1 MLGKRIIS
9 RPGDLYRSDLDP
21 MIPVAASQGVT
32 VSCPRDG
39 LFSFYNSPYP
49 AHRLSTGIDVYPD
62 AGFGGMAP
70 SPVSGEVTLIRRV
83 RSPRGRGYEASEYD
97 VVTLLRSRESPGKV
111 VKLLHVDPTLS
122 VGDEV
127 RTGEELGRLLRS
139 GYYGFATSPH
149 VHVEV
154 REPSDPLRA
163 RGGHVMERLMD
174 VGRVEPLGELRGVVT
189 LCSPEFSILRLDTPA
204 SGLPAEVGGVSG
216 VLDGGIPYYG
226 WMGVHYDSGRP
237 EGGAVELMGHPI
249 ATTGAI
255 HDRVCLADCN
265 DFSVKVE
272 GKPILGLSLRLS
284 PRRGAEVKLVP
295 RRIGGLALD
304 EGTEAT
310 VSIENAN

>member
-1 MLGKRIIS
+1 MA
-9 RPGDLYRSDLDP
+9 
-21 MIPVAASQGVT
+21 PVASSEGVT
-32 VSCPRDG
+32 ISCPVDG
-39 LFSFYNSPYP
+39 MFSFYNSPYP
-49 AHRLSTGIDVYPD
+49 AHRQSSGVDVYPE

-97 VVTLLRSRESPGKV
+97 VVMLLRSRESPGKV
-111 VKLLHVDPTLS
+111 VKLLHIDPTIS

-127 RTGEELGRLLRS
+127 RAGEELGRLLRS

-163 RGGHVMERLMD
+163 RGGHRMERLID
-174 VGRVEPLGELRGVVT
+174 VGRVEPLEELRGVVT
-189 LCSPEFSILRLDTPA
+189 LCSPEFSIVRIDTPTY
-204 SGLPAEVGGVSG
+204 GLPADVDGVSG

-237 EGGAVELMGHPI
+237 EGGAVELVGHPI
-249 ATTGAI
+249 ATTKAI
-255 HDRVCLADCN
+255 HDRVCLADCT

-284 PRRGAEVKLVP
+284 PRKGVEVKLVP
-295 RRIGGLALD
+295 RKVGSLVLD
-304 EGTEAT
+304 EGSEVT
-310 VSIENAN
+310 VVIENA

>member
-1 MLGKRIIS
+1 
-9 RPGDLYRSDLDP
+9 LDP
-21 MIPVAASQGVT
+21 MIPVASSQGVT

-49 AHRLSTGIDVYPD
+49 AHRQSTGIDVYPD

-127 RTGEELGRLLRS
+127 RAGEELGRLLRS
-139 GYYGFATSPH
+139 GYYGFGTSPH

-163 RGGHVMERLMD
+163 RGGHSMERLMD
-174 VGRVEPLGELRGVVT
+174 LGRVEPLEELRGVVA
-189 LCSPEFSILRLDTPA
+189 LCSPEFSIVRLDTPA
-204 SGLPAEVGGVSG
+204 RGLPAEVGGVPCL
-216 VLDGGIPYYG
+216 LDGGIPYYG
-226 WMGVHYDSGRP
+226 WMGVHYESERPRRATVELAGRP
-237 EGGAVELMGHPI
+237 V
-249 ATTGAI
+249 ATVREVL
-255 HDRVCLADCN
+255 DRVCLADCTR
-265 DFSVKVE
+265 FSVNVE
-272 GKPILGLSLRLS
+272 GSPIRGLSLRLS

-295 RRIGGLALD
+295 RKIGDLVLEE
-304 EGTEAT
+304 EGEAT
-310 VSIENAN
+310 VDIENL

>member
-1 MLGKRIIS
+1 MA
-9 RPGDLYRSDLDP
+9 
-21 MIPVAASQGVT
+21 PVASSEGVT
-32 VSCPRDG
+32 ISCPVDG
-39 LFSFYNSPYP
+39 MFSFYNSPYP
-49 AHRLSTGIDVYPD
+49 AHRQSTGVDVYPD
-62 AGFGGMAP
+62 TGFGGIAP

-83 RSPRGRGYEASEYD
+83 RGPRGRGYEASEYD
-97 VVTLLRSRESPGKV
+97 VVTLLRSLESPGKV

-127 RTGEELGRLLRS
+127 RAGEELGRLLRS

-163 RGGHVMERLMD
+163 RGGHRMERLID
-174 VGRVEPLGELRGVVT
+174 VGRVEPLEELRGVVT
-189 LCSPEFSILRLDTPA
+189 LCSPEFSIVRLDTITY
-204 SGLPAEVGGVSG
+204 GLPADVGGVSG

-226 WMGVHYDSGRP
+226 WMGVHYDSGKP

-249 ATTGAI
+249 ATTRAI
-255 HDRVCLADCN
+255 HDRVCLADCT
-265 DFSVKVE
+265 DFSVNVE

-295 RRIGGLALD
+295 RKVGDLVLE
-304 EGTEAT
+304 EGSE
-310 VSIENAN
+310 VMVVI

>member
-1 MLGKRIIS
+1 MA
-9 RPGDLYRSDLDP
+9 
-21 MIPVAASQGVT
+21 PVASSEGVT
-32 VSCPRDG
+32 ISCPVDG
-39 LFSFYNSPYP
+39 MFSFYNSPYP
-49 AHRLSTGIDVYPD
+49 AHRQSTGIDVYPD
-62 AGFGGMAP
+62 TGFGGMAP

-83 RSPRGRGYEASEYD
+83 RGPRGRGYEASEYD

-127 RTGEELGRLLRS
+127 RAGEELGSLLSS

-163 RGGHVMERLMD
+163 QGGHRMERLID
-174 VGRVEPLGELRGVVT
+174 VGRVEPLEELRGVVT
-189 LCSPEFSILRLDTPA
+189 LCSPEFSIVRIDTPTH
-204 SGLPAEVGGVSG
+204 GLPANVDGVSG

-237 EGGAVELMGHPI
+237 EGGAVELTGHPI

-272 GKPILGLSLRLS
+272 GKPTLGLSLRLT
-284 PRRGAEVKLVP
+284 PRKGAEVKLVP
-295 RRIGGLALD
+295 RSLGGLALD
-304 EGTEAT
+304 EGSEVT
-310 VSIENAN
+310 VNIESV

>member
-1 MLGKRIIS
+1 
-9 RPGDLYRSDLDP
+9 
-21 MIPVAASQGVT
+21 MIPVAVSQGIT
-32 VSCPRDG
+32 VSCPRDE

-49 AHRLSTGIDVYPD
+49 AHRQSTGIDIYPD
-62 AGFGGMAP
+62 AVFGGMAS
-70 SPVSGEVTLIRRV
+70 SPVSGDVTLIRRV

-97 VVTLLRSRESPGKV
+97 VVTLLRSRENPGKV
-111 VKLLHVDPTLS
+111 VKLLHVDPTLN

-127 RTGEELGRLLRS
+127 RAGEELGRLLRS

-163 RGGHVMERLMD
+163 RGGHQIERLLD
-174 VGRVEPLGELRGVVT
+174 VGRVESLEELRGVVT
-189 LCSPEFSILRLDTPA
+189 LCSPEFSIVRLDTPA
-204 SGLPAEVGGVSG
+204 CGLPADVGGVSG

-237 EGGAVELMGHPI
+237 EGGAVKLTGHSI

-255 HDRVCLADCN
+255 HERVCLADCN

-272 GKPILGLSLRLS
+272 GNPILGLSLRLS

-295 RRIGGLALD
+295 RMLGGLALD
-304 EGTEAT
+304 EGTEVT
-310 VSIENAN
+310 IDIESV

>member
-1 MLGKRIIS
+1 MA
-9 RPGDLYRSDLDP
+9 
-21 MIPVAASQGVT
+21 PVASSEGVT
-32 VSCPRDG
+32 ISCPVDG
-39 LFSFYNSPYP
+39 MFSFYNSPYP
-49 AHRLSTGIDVYPD
+49 AHRQSSGVDVYPE

-97 VVTLLRSRESPGKV
+97 VVMLLRSRESPGKV
-111 VKLLHVDPTLS
+111 VKLLHVDPSLS

-127 RTGEELGRLLRS
+127 RAGEELGRLLRS

-163 RGGHVMERLMD
+163 RGGHRMERLID
-174 VGRVEPLGELRGVVT
+174 VGRVEPLEELRGVVT
-189 LCSPEFSILRLDTPA
+189 LCSPELSIVRLDTPTY
-204 SGLPAEVGGVSG
+204 GLPADVDGVSG

-237 EGGAVELMGHPI
+237 EGGAVELVGHPI
-249 ATTGAI
+249 ATTKAI
-255 HDRVCLADCN
+255 HDRVCLADCT

-284 PRRGAEVKLVP
+284 PRKGVEVKLVP
-295 RRIGGLALD
+295 RKVGSLVLD
-304 EGTEAT
+304 EGSEVT
-310 VSIENAN
+310 VVIENA

>member
-1 MLGKRIIS
+1 MA
-9 RPGDLYRSDLDP
+9 
-21 MIPVAASQGVT
+21 PVASSEGVT
-32 VSCPRDG
+32 ISCPVDG
-39 LFSFYNSPYP
+39 MFSFYNSPYP
-49 AHRLSTGIDVYPD
+49 AHRQSTGIDIYPD
-62 AGFGGMAP
+62 AIFEGMAP

-111 VKLLHVDPTLS
+111 VKLLHIDPTIS

-127 RTGEELGRLLRS
+127 RAGEELGRLLRS
-139 GYYGFATSPH
+139 GYYGFTTSPH

-163 RGGHVMERLMD
+163 RGGHRMERLID
-174 VGRVEPLGELRGVVT
+174 VGRVEPLEELRGVVT
-189 LCSPEFSILRLDTPA
+189 LCSPEFSIVRLDTPTY
-204 SGLPAEVGGVSG
+204 GLPADVDGVSG

-237 EGGAVELMGHPI
+237 EGGAVELVGHPI
-249 ATTGAI
+249 ATTKAI
-255 HDRVCLADCN
+255 HDRVCLADCT

-284 PRRGAEVKLVP
+284 PRKGVEVKLVP
-295 RRIGGLALD
+295 RKVGSLVLD
-304 EGTEAT
+304 EGSEVT
-310 VSIENAN
+310 VVIENA

>member
-1 MLGKRIIS
+1 MVIS
-9 RPGDLYRSDLDP
+9 RTGELYRSDLDP

-49 AHRLSTGIDVYPD
+49 AHRLSTGVDLYPT
-62 AGFGGMAP
+62 AGFGGIAP

-97 VVTLLRSRESPGKV
+97 VVTLLRSRESPDKV

-127 RTGEELGRLLRS
+127 RTGEGLGRLLRS

-163 RGGHVMERLMD
+163 RGGHRVERTIDL
-174 VGRVEPLGELRGVVT
+174 GRVEPIDELRGTVT
-189 LCSPEFSILRLDTPA
+189 TCSSEFSIVSLETDAR
-204 SGLPAEVGGVSG
+204 GLPADVGGVPC

-226 WMGVHYDSGRP
+226 WMGVHFDSERP
-237 EGGAVELMGHPI
+237 RGGAVELAGHPV
-249 ATTGAI
+249 ATVREVR
-255 HDRVCLADCN
+255 DRSCLADCTS
-265 DFSVKVE
+265 FSVSVD
-272 GKPILGLSLRLS
+272 GSTILGLSLRLS
-284 PRRGAEVKLVP
+284 PKGGAEVKLVP
-295 RRIGGLALD
+295 RKIGGLVLEEGD
-304 EGTEAT
+304 EVTVDFEA
-310 VSIENAN
+310 SQHR

>member
-1 MLGKRIIS
+1 MVE
-9 RPGDLYRSDLDP
+9 
-21 MIPVAASQGVT
+21 MAPVASSSGVT
-32 VSCPRDG
+32 ISCPVDG
-39 LFSFYNSPYP
+39 MFSFYNSPYP
-49 AHRLSTGIDVYPD
+49 AHRQSSGVDVYPD
-62 AGFGGMAP
+62 TGFGGMAP

-83 RSPRGRGYEASEYD
+83 RSPRGRNYEASEYD
-97 VVTLLRSRESPGKV
+97 VVTLLRSRESPDKV

-127 RTGEELGRLLRS
+127 RAGEELGRLLRS

-163 RGGHVMERLMD
+163 QGGHRMERLID
-174 VGRVEPLGELRGVVT
+174 VGQVEPLEELRGVVT
-189 LCSPEFSILRLDTPA
+189 LCSPEFTLMRLNTP
-204 SGLPAEVGGVSG
+204 SYGLPADVGGVSG

-226 WMGVHYDSGRP
+226 WMGVHFDSGKP

-249 ATTGAI
+249 ATIGAI

-272 GKPILGLSLRLS
+272 GISILGLSLRLS
-284 PRRGAEVKLVP
+284 PRKGVEVKLVP
-295 RRIGGLALD
+295 RRLGGLVLD
-304 EGTEAT
+304 EGSEVT
-310 VSIENAN
+310 VHVESV

>member
-1 MLGKRIIS
+1 MA
-9 RPGDLYRSDLDP
+9 
-21 MIPVAASQGVT
+21 PVASSEGVT
-32 VSCPRDG
+32 ISCPVDG
-39 LFSFYNSPYP
+39 MFSFYNSPYP
-49 AHRLSTGIDVYPD
+49 AHRQSSGVDVYPE

-97 VVTLLRSRESPGKV
+97 VVMLLRSRESPGKV
-111 VKLLHVDPTLS
+111 VKLLHVDPSLS

-127 RTGEELGRLLRS
+127 RAGEELGRLLRS

-163 RGGHVMERLMD
+163 RGGHRMERLID
-174 VGRVEPLGELRGVVT
+174 VGRVEPLEELRGVVT
-189 LCSPEFSILRLDTPA
+189 LCSPEFSIVRLDTPTY
-204 SGLPAEVGGVSG
+204 GLPADVDGVSG

-237 EGGAVELMGHPI
+237 EGGAVELVGHPI
-249 ATTGAI
+249 ATTKAI
-255 HDRVCLADCN
+255 HDRVCLADCT

-284 PRRGAEVKLVP
+284 PRKGVEVKLVP
-295 RRIGGLALD
+295 RKVGSLVLD
-304 EGTEAT
+304 EGSEVT
-310 VSIENAN
+310 VVIENA

>member
-1 MLGKRIIS
+1 MA
-9 RPGDLYRSDLDP
+9 
-21 MIPVAASQGVT
+21 PVASSEGVT
-32 VSCPRDG
+32 ISCPVDG
-39 LFSFYNSPYP
+39 MFSFYNSPYP
-49 AHRLSTGIDVYPD
+49 AHRQSSGVDVYPE

-97 VVTLLRSRESPGKV
+97 VVMLLRSRESPGKV
-111 VKLLHVDPTLS
+111 VKLLHIDPTIS

-127 RTGEELGRLLRS
+127 RAGEELGRLLRS

-163 RGGHVMERLMD
+163 RGGHRMERLID
-174 VGRVEPLGELRGVVT
+174 VGRVEPLEELRGVVT
-189 LCSPEFSILRLDTPA
+189 LCSPELSIVRLDTPTY
-204 SGLPAEVGGVSG
+204 GLPADVDGVSG

-237 EGGAVELMGHPI
+237 EGGAVELVGHPI
-249 ATTGAI
+249 ATTKAI
-255 HDRVCLADCN
+255 HDRVCLADCT

-284 PRRGAEVKLVP
+284 PRKGVEVKLVP
-295 RRIGGLALD
+295 RKVGSLVLD
-304 EGTEAT
+304 EGSEVT
-310 VSIENAN
+310 VVIENA